1 VKGKLMKGRKRS
13 KQMQPLNVRLLHAA
27 SEARTA
33 ANQLPPGRERKMI
46 LRKAQE
52 AEIVAYLDEW
62 LSSPGLQLPE

>member
-1 VKGKLMKGRKRS
+1 MKGKLIKRRKRS
-13 KQMQPLNVRLLHAA
+13 KQMQPQVRLLHAA
-27 SEARTA
+27 SEARNA
-33 ANQLPPGRERKMI
+33 ANQLPPGRKRELI